1 MLDQRWEVLAFDDK
15 TQQNTG
21 VFGSSDRPV
30 NKGIGALWFSMAE
43 KIFVNKYIP
52 EYVPLDL
59 KWYERDGLMT
69 YINQLNY
76 EQFSEDP
83 GGYLKKAE
91 LVNFDVIHNQ
101 HRGTPTQNF
110 CTSDVKKM
118 PQKERK
124 KAVGACLRSERKDLH
139 VEKKVTFSHF
149 LDCKLWG
156 FWPGLWW
163 F

>member
-91 LVNFDVIHNQ
+91 LVNSDVIHN
-101 HRGTPTQNF
+101 
-110 CTSDVKKM
+110 
-118 PQKERK
+118 
-124 KAVGACLRSERKDLH
+124 
-139 VEKKVTFSHF
+139 
-149 LDCKLWG
+149 
-156 FWPGLWW
+156 
-163 F
+163 